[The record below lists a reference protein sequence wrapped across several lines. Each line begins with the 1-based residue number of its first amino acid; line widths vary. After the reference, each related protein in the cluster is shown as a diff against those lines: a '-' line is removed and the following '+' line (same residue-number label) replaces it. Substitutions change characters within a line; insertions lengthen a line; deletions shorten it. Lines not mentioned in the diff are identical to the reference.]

1 VSELVTVELGM
12 MLQNLGLACEALGIG
27 GFPNFATVDAG
38 WLEGLGFR
46 TLRMPTSRFL
56 GVALPVRTALRLK
69 RQDVVIRYPIGL
81 VAGQGSDGSEQA
93 AEVTGPAQVRH
104 SSAKGSMDTKLSR
117 SPEVW

>member
-1 VSELVTVELGM
+1 M

-56 GVALPVRTALRLK
+56 GVPLPVRTALRLK

-81 VAGQGSDGSEQA
+81 EVDGETILRREAGKPRVRLSRTPLLDIVRQVCAVHRA
-93 AEVTGPAQVRH
+93 AELVDAHGI
-104 SSAKGSMDTKLSR
+104 SGSR
-117 SPEVW
+117 P